1 VEDGEI
7 DWLGMLELGSA
18 RAFLLKTQ
26 ATRTETL
33 RWIMVSLSSP
43 EMSMLNSS
51 RTVSENA

>member
-1 VEDGEI
+1 
-7 DWLGMLELGSA
+7 LGSA

-26 ATRTETL
+26 ATQTETL

-51 RTVSENA
+51 GTVSENVV